1 MGRSK
6 HCAEGPLP
14 DLRGDRPG
22 PSGQDPSKSHA
33 LRQEEVANKGI
44 QFVQQQ
50 LDVDLPHRKKLR
62 GGGRPPARLQQ
73 DQEPPPSW
81 PGPSSSHGGGP
92 HEGGHGR
99 VGIWKEEEASLPPI
113 AMKYVRSTLHGKLS
127 GGALREVMTL
137 ASMLDL
143 MMMGRV
149 SEAADLGMQRLKS
162 IERVSQGSTWA
173 STEKLELIGTLA
185 PQISTRAEMSVAA
198 KELKLEHQ
206 VKGGASLYKGKGVG
220 APDSKGKKG
229 KVEDK
234 GKGKRTG
241 EGDRGFKEK
250 KDK

>member
-1 MGRSK
+1 
-6 HCAEGPLP
+6 
-14 DLRGDRPG
+14 
-22 PSGQDPSKSHA
+22 
-33 LRQEEVANKGI
+33 
-44 QFVQQQ
+44 
-50 LDVDLPHRKKLR
+50 
-62 GGGRPPARLQQ
+62 
-73 DQEPPPSW
+73 
-81 PGPSSSHGGGP
+81 
-92 HEGGHGR
+92 
-99 VGIWKEEEASLPPI
+99 
-113 AMKYVRSTLHGKLS
+113 MKYVRSTLHGKLS